1 MAISDPIADML
12 TKIRNASAVKH
23 EKVDTNFS
31 NYKFEILKVLKN
43 EGYIRNYKKISKKEE
58 APEILR
64 VFLKYDEN
72 HRPVIRGIKSI
83 STPGRRIYHGYK
95 GMPRV
100 LNGLGT
106 LIVSTS
112 EGVLTGRKATE
123 AKLGGEV
130 ICSVW

>member
-23 EKVDTNFS
+23 EKVETNFS
-31 NYKFEILKVLKN
+31 KFKFEIVKILKS
-43 EGYIRNYKKISKKEE
+43 EGYIRNYKRITKEGE
-58 APEILR
+58 PEVLR
-64 VFLKYDEN
+64 IFLKYDEKN
-72 HRPVIRGIKSI
+72 SPVIRGIKSI
-83 STPGRRIYHGYK
+83 STPGRRVYHSCK
-95 GMPRV
+95 TMPRV

-106 LIVSTS
+106 IIVSTS
-112 EGVLTGRKATE
+112 GGVLTGKKATE